1 MAGTDLPAVLTRT
14 SATASY
20 SGRRSSQRARAAS
33 RFWNKG
39 RVDVSLMR
47 LAASSAVTSRYTTKP
62 ASRKTSWLAGVTTTP
77 PPQEMSKGSGLAPS
91 SRSTSVSMTRK
102 PSSPPSAKISFTFL
116 PSRRSM

>member
-1 MAGTDLPAVLTRT
+1 
-14 SATASY
+14 
-20 SGRRSSQRARAAS
+20 
-33 RFWNKG
+33 
-39 RVDVSLMR
+39 MR

-77 PPQEMSKGSGLAPS
+77 PPQEMSKGSGLAPN
-91 SRSTSVSMTRK
+91 SRSTSVSMARK